1 MRSAGDAN
9 ECGLCPRGIALRKR
23 GCVGVLRLLHL
34 RRRNQVRLR
43 LRTVAVKLLLGVD
56 QPVFSGFQLLP
67 CVGEVVA
74 QISLVE
80 HRQHLTLLDGIA
92 DAHAAL
98 DHFAGNTERQRRGV
112 PRLHLPRQ
120 CVGDGVAVRVQ
131 RQRNDRFGRADQ
143 GFAVVAAREQHSAA
157 GGNDKRRSFGTPDD
171 GQVGARC
178 RLRMTTRMF
187 HDVSKQVMA

>member
-1 MRSAGDAN
+1 M
-9 ECGLCPRGIALRKR
+9 
-23 GCVGVLRLLHL
+23 
-34 RRRNQVRLR
+34 
-43 LRTVAVKLLLGVD
+43 
-56 QPVFSGFQLLP
+56 FSSFQLRP
-67 CVGEVVA
+67 SVGKVVA
-74 QISLVE
+74 QISLIE
-80 HRQHLTLLDGIA
+80 HRQHLALLDAIA

-120 CVGDGVAVRVQ
+120 CVGNGVAVRVQ

-143 GFAVVAAREQHSAA
+143 GFAVVTARQQYSAA
-157 GGNDKRRSFGTPDD
+157 GSNDKGRTFGTPDN

-178 RLRMTTRMF
+178 RLRMTTGMF